1 VKIIHDK
8 ELYESTQKEF
18 GEYNNT
24 DLYQNWYKIKLPIQ
38 IISNT
43 LFLLWAILLFRID
56 HVPMIK
62 PIMELLAI
70 DNMNI
75 INRLKLG
82 VFLLFFALFV
92 YFIMTIVHEFT
103 HILAYIQ
110 FFKINNLK
118 QIYIVL
124 TLPASIGIFYWKWI
138 TKKHCLF
145 GIVLPFLLI
154 FCLSLIY
161 YLIIG
166 NGTIFSFFFIM
177 NLSSSSSDIFA
188 FFYILL
194 KIPPKSFLIGN
205 YYRE

>member
-1 VKIIHDK
+1 MKIIQNK
-8 ELYESTQKEF
+8 ELYELTQKEF

-24 DLYQNWYKIKLPIQ
+24 DLYQNWYKVKLPIQ

-43 LFLLWAILLFRID
+43 LFLLWAIFLFRID
-56 HVPMIK
+56 YVPMIK

-82 VFLLFFALFV
+82 VFLLFFALFG